1 MSLVYNNSLYIF
13 PLCITGDHFP
23 PFPNHDSGDPNT
35 MEKLPSNNSFCA
47 SSEDTSFSDI
57 ALMLSEWS
65 RFIWPLLSY
74 LTGKQ
79 LLQWSCHL
87 VLLIHTKA
95 NKQPPRHDISWT
107 FRSLLA
113 NSGTNL
119 SPYLWY
125 TNCFPLK
132 SIQTLNTKKF
142 TNFSENTFEVR
153 LLFSRH
159 FDFDCMLIPQIFHSF
174 ATS

>member
-47 SSEDTSFSDI
+47 SWEDTSFSDI
-57 ALMLSEWS
+57 ALMPSEWS

-74 LTGKQ
+74 STGKQ

-87 VLLIHTKA
+87 ALLIHTKT

-107 FRSLLA
+107 FRS
-113 NSGTNL
+113 
-119 SPYLWY
+119 WWQ
-125 TNCFPLK
+125 
-132 SIQTLNTKKF
+132 IQ
-142 TNFSENTFEVR
+142 E
-153 LLFSRH
+153 
-159 FDFDCMLIPQIFHSF
+159 QIFPRIYDIRIASLWKVF
-174 ATS
+174 RLSIPKNLQISAKIPSRLDCCLVAILILIAC